1 LAPQL
6 DIVKRATASLQL
18 DEITRYLRKLGR
30 PTDHLAVL
38 EVGCG
43 RGNMLLEARTRGHD
57 VCGLEFSADA
67 ARVANRKLG
76 ADIVRIGAIGEETFP
91 DQSFDLCILADVI
104 EHLRD
109 PGKFLETVRRI
120 LKPGGVVFLAT
131 PSTESWSA
139 KLMGR
144 HWMEYKPEHLFFFNP
159 STITR
164 LLKNAGFDHAQV
176 SSGRKML
183 TPGYIIGHF
192 EKYPIPLFTRLLSLL
207 RVLMPASLL
216 SHPISITPSGI
227 NVLAAKSE

>member
-1 LAPQL
+1 MALQSAPPDEPSAKAKAAGPRLARCPVCHAESFTARTTVQGVALEACNGCGLLVQNPQPSDSQLATIYGSNYFIGSSENDRLAPQL

-131 PSTESWSA
+131 PSTESWSG
-139 KLMGR
+139 KQLR
-144 HWMEYKPEHLFFFNP
+144 
-159 STITR
+159 
-164 LLKNAGFDHAQV
+164 QV
-176 SSGRKML
+176 S
-183 TPGYIIGHF
+183 GYG
-192 EKYPIPLFTRLLSLL
+192 
-207 RVLMPASLL
+207 
-216 SHPISITPSGI
+216 GQ
-227 NVLAAKSE
+227 